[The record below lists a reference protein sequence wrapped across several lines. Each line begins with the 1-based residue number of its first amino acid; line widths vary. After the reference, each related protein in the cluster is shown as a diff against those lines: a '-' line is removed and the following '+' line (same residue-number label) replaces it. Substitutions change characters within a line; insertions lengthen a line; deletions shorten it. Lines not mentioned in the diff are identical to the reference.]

1 MTLFTTLLAFILA
14 VGLLVTVHELGHYSV
29 ARLFNV
35 RILRFSIGFGQPLW
49 LSRRGPD
56 QTEWV
61 IAAVP
66 LGGYVRMLD
75 VQDEEATPDQLPRTF
90 SRQSVW
96 KRIAIVLA
104 GPAANFLLAGIV
116 YWALFVHGMPGL
128 KPYLGA
134 PAAGTAAAMGGVQAK
149 DLVTHVDGEPVNT
162 WQDLRWN
169 LLRRAVERGDVA
181 LTVNDIAGASHLRTV
196 SFREVTK
203 EDLDRDFLGKVGLG
217 GWRPDVEPVIK
228 VVEPN
233 QPAASAGLRPSD
245 RVLSVDGVD
254 VRRWDDMA
262 ARISARAGEMVRLG
276 ILRDGV
282 PLEVSVVP
290 AAVKDQAGR
299 MVGRVGIRP
308 APLSAEQVA
317 DLQVTVRSGPIAAIG
332 QSAGKIWEMSVFSLS
347 MLGKMVTG
355 ELSWRNLSG
364 PISIADYAGQ
374 SARQGML
381 PYLLFLALISISIG
395 VLNLLPIPVL
405 DGGQLVYY
413 LVEIFK
419 GSPVSQ
425 RVIEAGQQVGVV
437 VLLGLTAFAFYNDIH
452 RLIAG

>member
-1 MTLFTTLLAFILA
+1 MTVFTTLLAFIVA
-14 VGLLVTVHELGHYSV
+14 VGLLVTVHELGHYSI
-29 ARLFNV
+29 ARLFDV
-35 RILRFSIGFGQPLW
+35 RILRFSIGFGRPLW
-49 LSRRGPD
+49 MRRRGPD

-75 VQDEEATPDQLPRTF
+75 VQDAEATTDQLSRTF

-104 GPAANFLLAGIV
+104 GPAANFLLAGLV

-128 KPYLGA
+128 KPFLGA
-134 PAAGTAAAMGGVQAK
+134 PASGSAAAVAGVQAR
-149 DLVTHVDGEPVNT
+149 DLVTHVDGEAIAT

-169 LLRRAVERGDVA
+169 LLQRAVERKEVTLG
-181 LTVNDIAGASHLRTV
+181 IADPAGQKHLRSI
-196 SFREVTK
+196 SFRDVTK

-217 GWRPDVEPVIK
+217 VWRPPVESVIAI
-228 VVEPN
+228 VEPN
-233 QPAASAGLRPSD
+233 LPAATAGLRPAD
-245 RVLSVDGVD
+245 RVLAVDGIEVTS
-254 VRRWDDMA
+254 WDQMA
-262 ARISARAGEMVRLG
+262 GRIASRAGEVVRLRV
-276 ILRDGV
+276 LRDGATLDI
-282 PLEVSVVP
+282 PVVP
-290 AAVKDQAGR
+290 AAVKDASGR
-299 MVGRVGIRP
+299 TVGRVGIRP
-308 APLSAEQVA
+308 APLTAEQVA
-317 DLQVTVRSGPIAAIG
+317 DLQVTVRSGPVAAIG
-332 QSAGKIWEMSVFSLS
+332 QSAAKIWDMSVFSLS